1 MKLTKRLLAMLL
13 LVCMVFSMLPAI
25 ALTASAATVTGSFVK
40 CTSLSDVTTGDYII
54 VGAKTT
60 SSFGRLT
67 YGTLSSSRLAYTQE
81 WTSAPAGPLSNPDGA
96 SVWHLE
102 VSGTNVTIYNAE
114 NSKYLNSGFSLAT
127 SNPTTYTIA
136 YTSNYFTLKNGSN
149 YIGVNKSTNY
159 WRTYASSTLTNN
171 GNLLLFK
178 KSTSKT
184 LSSIAVSSNHRTFTV
199 GDTFVK
205 ETVTATYSDSTTADV
220 TNSATFSGYNMS
232 SAGTQTVTASYT
244 EGGVTKTATYTITV
258 TAPTPYTLTYSVNG
272 DTSVISGGSIT
283 SGTSVTLPTNVTA
296 PTGYTFSGWVAS
308 AIGTETMTAP
318 TVLSGSYTMPA
329 ANTTLYAVYTRTEE
343 VQGGGSSDKYE
354 LVTSASSLAAG
365 DKLLIVGVESGTYY
379 ALKPYVSGNNC
390 GRNAVSAPVSNVIT
404 TTVADLTLG
413 GSAGAW
419 TLFDGT
425 YYLYAAGGTTNN
437 NYLKGA
443 ANANNANAKWTISF
457 SGNNA
462 TIKTTDSIVVRHTIM
477 HNTNN
482 DVFSCYAS
490 GQSAV
495 SIYKQQAGSSTV
507 TYYTT
512 SPVVAAKYDIIVDD
526 TLSHGMIWFGDYED
540 SGEFEAGTTLTLDNE
555 ADSGYQFDGYVLTNA
570 DTDEDVTATYIS
582 GNTLTMPAFDVIL
595 SGSFSLIPANVYTV
609 TTSSNAGG
617 SISSNKDSAEAG
629 DSVTITINP
638 TTHYHLTSLTV
649 DGSQVTVS
657 GNSYTF
663 TMPGHNVAVAA
674 TFAEDAKY
682 TVTLTQTTG
691 GTLNASQTTGIYAGQ
706 TITLS
711 ANANTHYTF
720 NNDWQCTAGG
730 ASISG
735 NTFTMPAANVTV
747 TGSFTED
754 AKYTVTFYASSLA
767 ADTASALSVQSVY
780 GGESAT
786 APTPGSKDGFSFI
799 GWYTTSGTWS
809 TNPGALTPSA
819 VNAAAVTADVTY
831 YGVWAE
837 GDNVGGTFKLV
848 VDGKYVGGRTGSNK
862 YLNSVSSEADAAE
875 FGIEDGGYLYMM
887 DGSTKTY
894 VSNKSNATDIS
905 FSTSK
910 SDATPWTVTE
920 TASGISFTTTATGE
934 RELAYNV
941 SSPRFAAYQGN
952 ATNYPYIFTKIGGGA
967 ASEYTTDPVQVA
979 SHTVFWH
986 NGDTY
991 VTTSAK
997 EGTAITAP
1005 EEAPTKDDYQETY
1018 YTFAGWSATEG
1029 GAVVSSYGNMGTSD
1043 MHFYAVFTPATYSFT
1058 AAISGADSV
1067 KVDRSK
1073 VLTASLT
1080 ADPTKD
1086 TGDYTVSWTT
1096 SDDSKVSVD
1105 ANGRITGL
1113 AEGSAVITATYTLLD
1128 GTTVTATKTITVLPA
1143 AAAGSGYTLITQDNV
1158 PEDWT
1163 GDYIIMGKIGGD
1175 TTYMNT
1181 WMLLT
1186 PNYDGGSAVIASN
1199 NEDAATITIEDDG
1212 SGIGTGTIND
1222 EGNASSGVDKSI
1234 VMEDTGLVTDTNGDD
1249 SILVY
1254 DTITEIDDGYAF
1266 TIECIDD
1273 VNQIYTIRVKDTNL
1287 YIACVKTGV
1296 TTNSLN
1302 FDSSATEYAQWRFS
1316 VQRVTKGGYNNDIIV
1331 AQNIGNSERCL
1342 YFNSNSYGAT
1352 NGQFC
1357 DYRNS
1362 STGSMIGGNA
1372 TGGGQT
1378 YNLYLFGNPN
1388 PFKAQIYYHGEQ
1400 ITLVETGEVHANA
1413 QTAQLT
1419 GALTPDIDNY
1429 PNWTQVGNPAWEIV
1443 ENSTGNNMTINSTT
1457 GLITTNASSVG
1468 SYALVKVTYTVHD
1481 EVNNVDKLVS
1491 TTSKVEVINADTTYS
1506 TVIYELYSGED
1517 TEVQYTV
1524 PNSMTELPLAAY
1536 VVNDTTDNNSK
1547 TGNVVMG
1554 GTLNWSITST
1564 SPSTSGTFS
1573 IDANGVLH
1581 MSNVTR
1587 DSIVTVR
1594 VTGATGDNISAADAT
1609 YKVYITVPTYTVN
1622 IVPTSGSAGTH
1633 DTTTDTLTVPGTATG
1648 AHLTYEV
1655 KDGNDNGPSSSTFS
1669 TAGYAWTISGDAQ
1682 GALINSNGVLD
1693 FSGMDRTVDHT
1704 ITVVVSRIAAI
1715 DAATGVI
1722 SSGLTDTI
1730 TVVVEQLV
1738 EEDVMEAVNDVVIID
1753 WALPVTFDV
1762 LKNDNYNVEVSVAAG
1777 SLPAGV
1783 ASNGNGSFTYRPSG
1797 WQTADQT
1804 FTYTLSGI
1812 VDGVPATATATV
1824 TLKTADSIYYEDTY
1838 SGIFTFTGNW
1848 SDVTD
1853 GTAIAEQTSSLDTAD
1868 IFEYDAHYEAYAMY
1882 SGGTAKKTTVSKGA
1896 NASVSFTFAGT
1907 GFDVISATNNNAG
1920 AFMLT
1925 VKDSNNAVVNDPATG
1940 LKLSKIMDNFRG
1952 YTYTAEGYTRYGLVK
1967 VTRYAQN
1974 GDNTYVPSETGGFYY
1989 DSETQTFIANNTWY
2003 NGEPGKYYDDVNQF
2017 ADMINP
2023 EGSYI
2028 LKEFTS
2034 NWLPY
2039 EKGSAPADTY
2049 NTSYY
2054 QIPIIKVTGLEYGT
2068 YTVTLKPTYSAAFD
2082 RAGDG
2087 SYDFYFD
2094 GVRIHNPVANRAAEY
2109 KYISIHDA
2117 VKNGEGFGSGEVVA
2131 CDHVGYEW
2139 SDWTFYSRARNT
2151 TSTTTTNRGSFV
2163 QYCSY
2168 CHGVAK
2174 TAYFHVNVTAD
2185 DTDLGVGGYNSLP
2198 STTMLRYTLTAD
2210 ACGDAAVQTAVQA
2223 KLNALTGS
2231 LTEYWSSNT
2240 GAVMTC
2246 MNNSNVVIARGE
2258 GTTYATLQLKDPAT
2272 QTIYASA
2279 IHSPVITVSADAD
2292 HVHTFGNWTH
2302 DAASDPSTHTHTCT
2316 GENCSFYETESC
2328 VFTEE
2333 VTTQPTQSTPGSKTC
2348 TCALCSYSYVAE
2360 IPALGG
2366 HTATFHVPAGATAP
2380 AAQTG
2385 SSVTMPAAVAAPAAF
2400 DAHNYTFVGWVGST
2414 VSDTTTE
2421 QTVYTAGTSVTL
2433 DADTDFY
2440 ALYSYEG
2447 EGSGNTYKKVTSE
2460 LSDWSGNYMIVSN
2473 GDTSYALNPTFYSGT
2488 SGEFNT
2494 TEVTVSNNTITNSDP
2509 DLVWTFTPTG
2519 TDGQYSIHNSN
2530 GYLKITGT
2538 DSTNAALSSTA
2549 DDSFT
2554 IGFTDSTDN
2563 AKLVSVSKNRVFSFY
2578 STCNTFRTYA
2588 SSNVTGHL
2596 YKQAGALTYTTILAA
2611 TCKHTNATT
2620 ATVNPTCTGAG
2631 STTVTCDDCHE
2642 VISETPI
2649 AALGHYYVPTPA
2661 TGGTTYTCSRCG
2673 DSYFEADEFEV
2684 SYVLQPGVTVS
2695 GNSRSGN
2702 AITLPNAVTIPAA
2715 YNAQTYTF
2723 VGWANATSV
2732 DGTTNPTVYA
2742 KGEVVNI
2749 IADTTFYPVYS
2760 YGGGNR
2766 YTLVS
2771 SLTSGND
2778 YIFVSSNT
2786 AGTAY
2791 ALDAAKMVGA
2801 PTHTT
2806 TPTAVTV
2813 SSGATPYVDLET
2825 DSTLP
2830 FHITTDGSMG
2840 SYTKYKMT
2848 ATVNDEERYLTI
2860 NGNGICYQSG
2870 YKAGWDNSNGLFGTN
2885 SKNTT
2890 CYYAYYA
2897 DGNFDASSSASG
2909 RVYAYEKSAS
2919 GGGTTT
2925 YTFELKAASD
2935 SYAATLTPATL
2946 NMTTGSTA
2954 SLTATLTNNGAVVTA
2969 EDVEFSSSNTSIVL
2983 VDEDTGYLVAGE
2995 TAGTATITVEML
3007 AADGELYTATC
3018 AVTVKEQSDNVTVNY
3033 IGSVSGN
3040 VKNWGTRGTTAT
3052 FLTTPADEYY
3062 TGSYSYETLSALS
3075 GDSGTDTDFYSSAL
3089 GTAIH
3094 SMLTAK
3100 QTSTT
3105 SYAGTTSLY
3114 AYTDCIESGNKISS
3128 FYSAAL
3134 VGPNWDS
3141 GSTWNREHTWPNS
3154 KGLDGADEND
3164 IMMLRPTA
3172 VSENSSRG
3180 NTAYGEGSGYYDP
3193 NKLGQ
3198 SLHGDVARLMLQ
3210 HLMRWGN
3217 TSKFYGTG
3225 GVMESRAILLKW
3237 LAEDPVDTWE
3247 LGRNDAVQRITG
3259 VRNVF
3264 VDYPELAFKLLGADV
3279 PANYTTPSKSGIVAA
3294 ATYSASAGSGYEP
3307 VTEGANTPHNSP
3319 RATAPASART
3329 SIATG
3334 SFNGA
3339 VIIDGKGAANTFD
3352 DFAAYGPNNEVYLAP
3367 GQGIVFSL
3375 TSDVTTITS
3384 QDLQIGA
3391 KAVNG
3396 TATQM
3401 DVASI
3406 SNGTVSTGIKY
3417 LLENK
3422 TIASATEMYYK
3433 LNTTQM
3439 GWNNGESSVI
3449 VIYNS
3454 GSGVLSLTNLRY
3466 STANNNTL
3474 TMNIN
3479 DVETQSNGSNDG
3491 PKSISRMRM
3500 AMEMLRIVY
3509 GEPITKPDTIEPTD
3523 PDLNFNSAALV
3534 LNSDIAIN
3542 FYVDEAV
3549 MNSADNV
3556 YAAFT
3561 KALYNEAGEITGY
3574 AEETVSEATFDEK
3587 TGMYSFRFTGINPA
3601 EMGSEVTATLYGY
3614 RNGEPISG
3622 KTLNYSV
3629 LTYVNNMF
3637 DNVENT
3643 AFRTMLAN
3651 LVAYGEAAQKYVS
3664 YNTANPATDAVS
3676 ADLMAFAAKEAP
3688 TLTNCTAI
3696 SGEGAVSFTA
3706 AYLSLREKVTVCYTM
3721 DASKYEGNAAD
3732 LELRIFDGAN
3742 EIAAISGA
3750 DFTEENGKYV
3760 ASFSGLNA
3768 LQMRTVLT
3776 AEVYAGDTCVS
3787 STLNYSIESY
3797 AQGKA
3802 AGNDALAELVNA
3814 MMSYGDA
3821 AAAYFAD

>member
-25 ALTASAATVTGSFVK
+25 ALTASAADVTIASWGAVSMAANTAVNASSYQGSTAPKMTSNKAITSSATYAYYGGSAGGATITISGLPSGYKTKSVSFYSRASKGGNFAVSYSTDGGSTYTSAGTSSTLGTSGTAKQYTVTFGTAVENVTNIKFAHSATSGSLYFGTVTVTGE
-40 CTSLSDVTTGDYII
+40 
-54 VGAKTT
+54 A
-60 SSFGRLT
+60 
-67 YGTLSSSRLAYTQE
+67 A
-81 WTSAPAGPLSNPDGA
+81 
-96 SVWHLE
+96 
-102 VSGTNVTIYNAE
+102 
-114 NSKYLNSGFSLAT
+114 AT
-127 SNPTTYTIA
+127 
-136 YTSNYFTLKNGSN
+136 
-149 YIGVNKSTNY
+149 
-159 WRTYASSTLTNN
+159 
-171 GNLLLFK
+171 
-178 KSTSKT
+178 KT
-184 LSSIAVSSNHRTFTV
+184 LSSISIDSNSHRTFTK
-199 GDTFVK
+199 GDTFVG
-205 ETVTATYSDSTTADV
+205 ETVTAHYSDSSTETV
-220 TNSATFSGYNMS
+220 SATFSGFDMS
-232 SAGTQTVTASYT
+232 TVGTQTVTASYN
-244 EGGVTKTATYTITV
+244 GKTATYQITV
-258 TAPTPYTLTYSVNG
+258 NDLAKYTLTYSVNG
-272 DTSVISGGSIT
+272 DTSVYAAVNDYANAT
-283 SGTSVTLPTNVTA
+283 VTLPTA
-296 PTGYTFSGWVAS
+296 SDIAGYTFAGWVAS
-308 AIGTETMTAP
+308 AIGTETTTAP
-318 TVLSGSYTMPA
+318 TVLTGSYPMPA
-329 ANTTLYAVYTRTEE
+329 ANTTLYAVYTRTEGGS
-343 VQGGGSSDKYE
+343 GGGSSTYQ
-354 LVTSASSLAAG
+354 LVTSASDLVTGSSIVIAAK
-365 DKLLIVGVESGTYY
+365 DYNY
-379 ALKPYVSGNNC
+379 AISTTQNSNNRGQASITKSGNTITL
-390 GRNAVSAPVSNVIT
+390 GDGVSEFTLEEGT
-404 TTVADLTLG
+404 TT
-413 GSAGAW
+413 
-419 TLFDGT
+419 GT
-425 YYLYAAGGTTNN
+425 FSFKDDNGYLYAASSSS
-437 NYLKGA
+437 NYMKSESS
-443 ANANNANAKWTISF
+443 K
-457 SGNNA
+457 SGNSSW
-462 TIKTTDSIVVRHTIM
+462 TVSISDGTASLTANGSNSRKVMQYNQSSSI
-477 HNTNN
+477 
-482 DVFSCYAS
+482 FSCYSSAS
-490 GQSAV
+490 QKALAL
-495 SIYKQQAGSSTV
+495 YQKTGSSGT

-512 SPVVAAKYDIIVDD
+512 TVN
-526 TLSHGMIWFGDYED
+526 T
-540 SGEFEAGTTLTLDNE
+540 EATYYTLTYGVNP
-555 ADSGYQFDGYVLTNA
+555 ASSGSVSCDVASNGQVEEGTDVTLTA
-570 DTDEDVTATYIS
+570 TAAEHFTFASWTVSGTDEYVADGNELLVTMTDDVTVT
-582 GNTLTMPAFDVIL
+582 
-595 SGSFSLIPANVYTV
+595 ANFTAEPTYTV
-609 TTSSNAGG
+609 TVTPAAGG
-617 SISSNKDSAEAG
+617 
-629 DSVTITINP
+629 
-638 TTHYHLTSLTV
+638 
-649 DGSQVTVS
+649 
-657 GNSYTF
+657 
-663 TMPGHNVAVAA
+663 TM
-674 TFAEDAKY
+674 T
-682 TVTLTQTTG
+682 
-691 GTLNASQTTGIYAGQ
+691 ASKLTGIYAGE
-706 TITLS
+706 TITLT
-711 ANANTHYTF
+711 ATPDTHYTF
-720 NNDWQCTAGG
+720 NGWQCTAGG

-735 NTFTMPAANVTV
+735 NSFTMPAADVTV

-786 APTPGSKDGFSFI
+786 APVPGSKDGFSFI

-809 TNPGALTPSA
+809 TNPGALTSSA

-837 GDNVGGTFKLV
+837 GNNVGGTFKLV

-920 TASGISFTTTATGE
+920 TASGISFTTTAAGE
-934 RELAYNV
+934 RELAYNIQ
-941 SSPRFAAYQGN
+941 SPRFAAYQGS
-952 ATNYPYIFTKIGGGA
+952 ASQYPFIFTKIGGGA
-967 ASEYTTDPVQVA
+967 ASEYTTNPVQVA

-1018 YTFAGWSATEG
+1018 YTFAGWSATDG
-1029 GAVVSSYGNMGTSD
+1029 GSVVSSYGNMGTSD

-1080 ADPTKD
+1080 ADPSKD

-1186 PNYDGGSAVIASN
+1186 PNYDGGEAKIASN
-1199 NEDAATITIEDDG
+1199 SEDAATITIEDDG

-1287 YIACVKTGV
+1287 YLSCSANTSTGSN
-1296 TTNSLN
+1296 TLA
-1302 FDSSATEYAQWRFS
+1302 FDSAATERAQWQFS

-1331 AQNIGNSERCL
+1331 AQNMGNTTRRL

-1352 NGQFC
+1352 NGQFR
-1357 DYRNS
+1357 DYHS
-1362 STGSMIGGNA
+1362 GAYGSMIGGNT

-1400 ITLVETGEVHANA
+1400 ITLVETGKVNANA

-1429 PNWTQVGNPAWEIV
+1429 PNWTQVGDPAWEIV
-1443 ENSTGNNMTINSTT
+1443 ENSTGNHMTIDSAT
-1457 GLITTNASSVG
+1457 GLVTTNSSTVG

-1491 TTSKVEVINADTTYS
+1491 TTSKVEVIDADTTYS

-1536 VVNDTTDNNSK
+1536 VVNDTTDDNSK

-1564 SPSTSGTFS
+1564 STSMFGTFS

-1581 MSNVTR
+1581 MSNVTK
-1587 DSIVTVR
+1587 DSIVTVK
-1594 VTGATGDNISAADAT
+1594 VTGATGDNMAATAAT
-1609 YKVYITVPTYTVN
+1609 YKIYVKTADY
-1622 IVPTSGSAGTH
+1622 
-1633 DTTTDTLTVPGTATG
+1633 TLTVVPTADSQGTYDADSDVLTVAG
-1648 AHLTYEV
+1648 NENSAHLTYNV
-1655 KDGNDNGPSSSTFS
+1655 VDDQGRGPGADTF
-1669 TAGYAWTISGDAQ
+1669 TLAGYAWTISGDAQ
-1682 GALINSNGVLD
+1682 GALINSNGLLD
-1693 FSGMDRTVDHT
+1693 FSGMDRTEEHT
-1704 ITVVVSRIAAI
+1704 ITAVVSRVAAT
-1715 DAATGVI
+1715 DAATGTI
-1722 SSGLTDTI
+1722 KSGLTDTI
-1730 TVVVEQLV
+1730 TIVIQALTIDETL
-1738 EEDVMEAVNDVVIID
+1738 DAIDDTVIID
-1753 WALPVTFDV
+1753 WALPVTFNV
-1762 LKNDNYNVEVSVAAG
+1762 LTNDNFNVAVEVSADT
-1777 SLPAGV
+1777 LPSGV
-1783 ASNGNGSFTYRPSG
+1783 VNNGNGSFTYTPSG
-1797 WQTADQT
+1797 WQTQDQT
-1804 FTYTLSGI
+1804 FTYTLSGT
-1812 VDGVPATATATV
+1812 VNGAPAADEATV

-1838 SGIFTFTGNW
+1838 SDIFTFVGSW
-1848 SDVTD
+1848 SDVAD
-1853 GTAIAEQTSSLDTAD
+1853 GTLVAEQTSSLDTAD
-1868 IFEYDAHYEAYAMY
+1868 IFEFDANHEDYAKY
-1882 SGGTAKKTTVSKGA
+1882 SGGTAKMTTLSKGVS
-1896 NASVSFTFAGT
+1896 ASVSFTFAGT

-1925 VKDSNNAVVNDPATG
+1925 VKDAGGAVVTDPATG
-1940 LKLSKIMDNFRG
+1940 MKLSKIMDNFRG

-1967 VTRYAQN
+1967 VTRYAPA
-1974 GDNTYVPSETGGFYY
+1974 GDAYVPSETGGFYY
-1989 DSETQTFIANNTWY
+1989 DSETKSFIANETWY
-2003 NGEPGKYYDDVNQF
+2003 TGEPGKYYDDVNQF
-2017 ADMINP
+2017 AEMIDP
-2023 EGSYI
+2023 EGSFI
-2028 LKEFTS
+2028 VKEFTS

-2039 EKGSAPADTY
+2039 DIAEVAADNY
-2049 NTSYY
+2049 NNNYF
-2054 QIPIIKVTGLEYGT
+2054 QIPVIRVMGLPYGT
-2068 YTVTLKPTYSAAFD
+2068 YTVTLKPTYSAAYD
-2082 RAGDG
+2082 RVGDG

-2094 GVRIHNPVANRAAEY
+2094 GVRIHNPVADRAAEY

-2131 CDHVGYEW
+2131 CDHQGHEW

-2151 TSTTTTNRGSFV
+2151 TSATTNNRGSFV
-2163 QYCSY
+2163 QYCSF
-2168 CHGVAK
+2168 CGGVAN
-2174 TAYFHVNVTAD
+2174 TAYFHVTIAAD
-2185 DTDLGVGGYNSLP
+2185 NTELGVGGYNNLP

-2210 ACGDAAVQTAVQA
+2210 ACENQAAIQA
-2223 KLNALTGS
+2223 KLDAMRGS
-2231 LTEYWSSNT
+2231 LTEYWSSNSREI
-2240 GAVMTC
+2240 MTC
-2246 MNNSNVVIARGE
+2246 MNNSNVVIGNGNGAA
-2258 GTTYATLQLKDPAT
+2258 YATLQLKDPAT

-2279 IHSPVITVSADAD
+2279 IHSPSITVYADET
-2292 HVHTFGNWTH
+2292 HEHTFGDWTH
-2302 DAASDPSTHTHTCT
+2302 DADSNPSTHTHTCT
-2316 GENCSFYETESC
+2316 GENCSFYETEEC
-2328 VFTEE
+2328 VFTSAVTKEATQTETGIKTYTCSACGYSYEE
-2333 VTTQPTQSTPGSKTC
+2333 V
-2348 TCALCSYSYVAE
+2348 

-2366 HTATFHVPAGATAP
+2366 FTATFHVPEGAAAP

-2385 SSVTMPAAVAAPAAF
+2385 SSVTMPAAVAAPADY
-2400 DAHNYTFVGWVGST
+2400 DAHSYTFVGWVEST

-2421 QTVYTAGTSVTL
+2421 QTVYEAGASIDL
-2433 DADTDFY
+2433 SADTDFY
-2440 ALYSYEG
+2440 ALYTYGGAAGAYTLSSAAPQAGDSVIIAAKVDGTYYALPQSSFSG
-2447 EGSGNTYKKVTSE
+2447 EELTVSGNTATST
-2460 LSDWSGNYMIVSN
+2460 DG
-2473 GDTSYALNPTFYSGT
+2473 
-2488 SGEFNT
+2488 
-2494 TEVTVSNNTITNSDP
+2494 
-2509 DLVWTFTPTG
+2509 LVWTAYDAKQTSYTGVGFNNGTNPLHLNSSALKVASGDANATLEFTASG
-2519 TDGQYSIHNSN
+2519 DGFIVYGNQNERWLKYN
-2530 GYLKITGT
+2530 GSSFNVATK
-2538 DSTNAALSSTA
+2538 AADATPIYFFIA
-2549 DDSFT
+2549 AAGDTYFT
-2554 IGFTDSTDN
+2554 TEL
-2563 AKLVSVSKNRVFSFY
+2563 AK
-2578 STCNTFRTYA
+2578 
-2588 SSNVTGHL
+2588 
-2596 YKQAGALTYTTILAA
+2596 
-2611 TCKHTNATT
+2611 TCKHPNTTTTTVDATCTT
-2620 ATVNPTCTGAG
+2620 AG
-2631 STTVTCDDCHE
+2631 SETVTCDDCGKT
-2642 VISETPI
+2642 ISTRELP
-2649 AALGHYYVPTPA
+2649 ALGHNYEITSSDA
-2661 TGGTTYTCSRCG
+2661 TGKTYTCSRCG
-2673 DSYFEADEFEV
+2673 DSFFEPAEFEV
-2684 SYVLQPGVTVS
+2684 NYVLQPGVTVS
-2695 GNSRSGN
+2695 GNSREGN
-2702 AITLPNAVTIPAA
+2702 AITLPTSVSIPAT
-2715 YNAQTYTF
+2715 YNAQTYTL
-2723 VGWANATSV
+2723 VGWATVTAADSETE
-2732 DGTTNPTVYA
+2732 PTCSA
-2742 KGEVVNI
+2742 PGAVVNI
-2749 IADTTFYPVYS
+2749 TEDTTFYPVYKFGTA
-2760 YGGGNR
+2760 GGTGTW
-2766 YTLVS
+2766 TLLENASNLSAGMTVV
-2771 SLTSGND
+2771 
-2778 YIFVSSNT
+2778 FASNT
-2786 AGTAY
+2786 KGLTAGNISNSVMGVVDSTFSSDKKTITS
-2791 ALDAAKMVGA
+2791 LGSDTVQMTVGG
-2801 PTHTT
+2801 
-2806 TPTAVTV
+2806 
-2813 SSGATPYVDLET
+2813 SSGAWTFSNGDALLGATAVKKVAWGSGTTTWSVSISNGDATILNTTSSYGRFLHNVTSPRFTTYATSTAASTSMLLPQIYYQAGGA
-2825 DSTLP
+2825 STL
-2830 FHITTDGSMG
+2830 
-2840 SYTKYKMT
+2840 
-2848 ATVNDEERYLTI
+2848 
-2860 NGNGICYQSG
+2860 
-2870 YKAGWDNSNGLFGTN
+2870 
-2885 SKNTT
+2885 
-2890 CYYAYYA
+2890 
-2897 DGNFDASSSASG
+2897 
-2909 RVYAYEKSAS
+2909 
-2919 GGGTTT
+2919 T
-2925 YTFELKAASD
+2925 YTFELKAAAD

-2946 NMTTGSTA
+2946 NMTTGSSA
-2954 SLTATLTNNGAVVTA
+2954 SLTATLTNNGAAVAA
-2969 EDVEFSSSNTSIVL
+2969 EDVSFSSSNDNIVM
-2983 VDEDTGYLVAGE
+2983 VDENTGYLLAGE
-2995 TAGTATITVEML
+2995 TAGNATITVEML
-3007 AADGELYTATC
+3007 AADGEIYTAT
-3018 AVTVKEQSDNVTVNY
+3018 ATINVVEQSDDVTVNY
-3033 IGSVSGN
+3033 IGSRTGN
-3040 VKNWGTRGTTAT
+3040 VYNWGTRGTTAT
-3052 FLTTPADEYY
+3052 FLTTPAADYY
-3062 TGSYSYETLSALS
+3062 TGSYSYDTLSALS
-3075 GDSGTDTDFYSSAL
+3075 GDSGSGTDFYSSAL

-3094 SMLTAK
+3094 NMLTAK

-3114 AYTDCIESGNKISS
+3114 AYTDCVESDTAHISS
-3128 FYSAAL
+3128 YYSATQ
-3134 VGPNWDS
+3134 VKSTWDS

-3154 KGLDGADEND
+3154 KGQDGNDEND

-3180 NTAYGEGSGYYDP
+3180 NTAYGEGTGYYNP

-3198 SLHGDVARLMLQ
+3198 NLHGDVARLMLQ

-3225 GVMESRAILLKW
+3225 GVIESRAILLKW

-3279 PANYTTPSKSGIVAA
+3279 PANYTTPSASGIVAA

-3307 VTEGANTPHNSP
+3307 VTGGSDAHQSS
-3319 RATAPASART
+3319 RAVG
-3329 SIATG
+3329 IAKRDIPTG
-3334 SFNGA
+3334 NFNGA
-3339 VIIDGKGAANTFD
+3339 VIIDGKGTANTFD

-3375 TSDVTTITS
+3375 TSDKDITT

-3422 TIASATEMYYK
+3422 AIASATEMYYE
-3433 LNTTQM
+3433 LDGSQV
-3439 GWNNGESSVI
+3439 GWSNGESSVI

-3479 DVETQSNGSNDG
+3479 EVQT
-3491 PKSISRMRM
+3491 KKAAKMI
-3500 AMEMLRIVY
+3500 RIVY
-3509 GEPITKPDTIEPTD
+3509 GEPITKPDVIEQPD
-3523 PDLNFNSAALV
+3523 LDLNFNSAALV

-3549 MNSADNV
+3549 IDSADNV

-3561 KALYNEAGEITGY
+3561 KAQYNEAGEITGY
-3574 AEETVSEATFDEK
+3574 AEDTVSEATFDEK
-3587 TGMYSFRFTGINPA
+3587 TGLYSFRFTGINPA

-3614 RNGEPISG
+3614 RNGELISG
-3622 KTLNYSV
+3622 KTVNYSV
-3629 LTYVNNMF
+3629 LTYVKNMF
-3637 DNVENT
+3637 AKVENT

-3664 YNTANPATDAVS
+3664 YNTANLATDAVS
-3676 ADLMAFAAKEAP
+3676 ADLMAYAAKEAP

-3696 SGEGAVSFTA
+3696 SGEGAVRFTA
-3706 AYLSLREKVTVCYTM
+3706 AYLSLREKVTVCYTI
-3721 DASKYEGNAAD
+3721 DASKYEGNVAD
-3732 LELRIFDGAN
+3732 LELRIFDGADK
-3742 EIAAISGA
+3742 IAVISGA
-3750 DFTEENGKYV
+3750 DFAEENGKYV

-3776 AEVYAGDTCVS
+3776 AAVYAGDTRVS